1 MKKMRENNKVI
12 YISDNL
18 VQVGGINFRISTTD
32 CSLSTDDCN
41 VALLKPKDF
50 LDYYENLIF
59 KNNVKNVVEFGIFEG
74 GMSVF
79 LTSLKKDLR
88 YLGFDIMSPVV
99 GLQNFLN
106 RHGEI
111 GQRIFTHF
119 NMGQSDPR
127 TPKLIADFLEG
138 EELDLIIDDASH
150 QYFQTRKT
158 FELSFP
164 ILKEGGRYIIEDW
177 GWLHWGGFEKP
188 VQWKDSEALT
198 NLVLELVMLCASNPE
213 VIVEINVFP
222 SMVIVKK
229 GKQQITGDFVL
240 EDYIRNYMSI
250 NQAHLTEWDEQIA
263 DLKQAV
269 SECNESNKSLN
280 IQMDSTKILLQSFK
294 DEIDRIYNSKSWKLT
309 KPLRAFRRVFNV
321 FYLMIRRFTS

>member
-1 MKKMRENNKVI
+1 MRENNKVF

-18 VQVGGINFRISTTD
+18 IQVAGINFLISTTD
-32 CSLSTDDCN
+32 YSLSTDDCN
-41 VALLKPKDF
+41 VALLKPKTF
-50 LDYYENLIF
+50 LEYYENLIF

-74 GMSVF
+74 GMSIF

-99 GLQNFLN
+99 GLQNFLSC
-106 RHGEI
+106 HSKI

-119 NMGQSDPR
+119 NMEQSDPR
-127 TPKLIADFLEG
+127 VPKLIADFLEG

-177 GWLHWGGFEKP
+177 GWLHWSGFEIP
-188 VQWKDSEALT
+188 VHWKDSPALT

-213 VIVEINVFP
+213 VIAETNVFP
-222 SMVIVKK
+222 SMAIVKK

-240 EDYIRNYMSI
+240 ENYIRNYISI
-250 NQAHLTEWDEQIA
+250 NRAQPAEWDKAVTGFRTQI
-263 DLKQAV
+263 DDTLMQLKR
-269 SECNESNKSLN
+269 S
-280 IQMDSTKILLQSFK
+280 K
-294 DEIDRIYNSKSWKLT
+294 DEIDRIYNSKSWNLT
-309 KPLRAFRRVFNV
+309 KPLRAFRRVFSV
-321 FYLMIRRFTS
+321 FYRMIRRFTSRPRV